1 MVSFPG
7 ISHACCLH
15 FKEFVSAGADELPP
29 VTMSFDLGLRGKLR
43 NLRCAFIQQRASEFL
58 ICAYSFL
65 RWGREGEK
73 EGEENTER
81 KEGRRDYIWEGLY
94 SIKHLYSMKSFCKYG
109 QIGW

>member
-1 MVSFPG
+1 MMSFPG

-43 NLRCAFIQQRASEFL
+43 NLRCAFIQQRASELL

-65 RWGREGEK
+65 RWGRAGREGGRGK
-73 EGEENTER
+73 YRKKGR
-81 KEGRRDYIWEGLY
+81 KEGLY
-94 SIKHLYSMKSFCKYG
+94 LGESLQYKTSIFNEVIS
-109 QIGW
+109 

>member
-1 MVSFPG
+1 MMNFPG

-43 NLRCAFIQQRASEFL
+43 NLRCAFIQQRASELL

-65 RWGREGEK
+65 RWGRAGR

-81 KEGRRDYIWEGLY
+81 KEGRRGYIWGSLY
-94 SIKHLYSMKSFCKYG
+94 SIKRLYSMKSFRKYG
-109 QIGW
+109 HIGW